1 MPLFLNAC
9 SSLHTLSRHLCG
21 CLQAQQKNVFAP
33 HYLITQTE
41 GMNNWLKLQLAEEMG
56 IAANCQFLTPS
67 DLIHRVYLLLGGRE
81 ETVLSLDNIC
91 WLLYKILGDKDFEN
105 RFPFVSAYYQNSGP
119 DKDVKRLALAEKMA
133 DLFDQYQIYRPEMM
147 RQWNQ
152 FRPAEVDQDEWQQYL
167 WAAAR
172 EASNEGLPDKTRM
185 ADYILDALKD
195 NNDNASRL
203 HWLKTRMPEL
213 HLFGLSIFT
222 EYHLH
227 LLHELSSVLDVHFH
241 MLNPAPG
248 IYWFEDRN
256 EKQLAAMRAR
266 GVKGTDEMLTG
277 HPLLTGWG
285 KVLQDTYRM
294 FFRYDAFLN
303 SYEELPEEEPS
314 SNSLLQKIQ
323 NDIYRAA
330 AEDRHPVTETCLAD
344 GSLTINSCHTAA
356 REVEVLYNYLVHLVD
371 ARKATISPRDIV
383 VMVSDINAYEPYIRA
398 VFDNAPYPFRYNIA
412 DATFAEGDNLLE
424 ALHAVLSISEE
435 SFQAERVMQ
444 LLELSYIRRRF
455 GIGNPTKLRYLVNA
469 ANIRFGMDGHPEDD
483 TRFVSWRYGLKRIMF
498 GLCMSG
504 EEGYED
510 HEDYFY
516 PLDILEGGEAQ
527 DAIKFCH
534 FAEALMRSVER
545 RKKPLDMQ
553 GWSAYVREVMRHLVF
568 HPDEDADEQYHF
580 LEKQLEACNE
590 VFQWMDEPVGYDVFS
605 RRFLQKL
612 SHADKSKLYASGG
625 ITFCSLIPMRSIPF
639 KVVAMLGLGFE
650 NFPRRDRNPS
660 FNLMLE
666 APRPGDR
673 SVKEND
679 KHLFLETLLSARQF
693 LYISYLGSSK
703 KDNTDLPPS
712 VLVDELLDYI
722 EQGMNADE
730 GEKMR
735 KQFVTRHPLHGFSH
749 RYNNGTGNLYCYR
762 RKDSAM
768 IDLFNG
774 KTEDP
779 VAEDGKKQLTL
790 QGLIKF
796 LQHPV
801 AGYYNKRL
809 GIYYNDD
816 SEESGNLLPETE
828 LFALDHL
835 QQWSFKNQL
844 LHCDEAGIA
853 ALEKRSRRTGLLPLS
868 NMATHVLKEVEELVK
883 PVRPLYGDCVKGC
896 LPRSVAFEIELD
908 NGILLKGN
916 LEAVLD
922 RKVVEVSWSKSELKH
937 MLGAYVRLLA
947 GAAAGELDSVEVVS
961 ASQNTVYKSRSV
973 SAADAISRL
982 QNLVKIYERGCQEM
996 LPFCVKVTDHITY
1009 NKLKVED
1016 EEGFVKMFDGWVD
1029 HFKKPCD
1036 DPYLLNAYS
1045 QHAFHADGA
1054 FEQYKALHT
1063 EMVLPVL
1070 MTFDGFEG

>member
-9 SSLHTLSRHLCG
+9 SSLHTLSRHLCDR
-21 CLQAQQKNVFAP
+21 LQAQQKNVFAP

-81 ETVLSLDNIC
+81 ETVLSPDNLC
-91 WLLYKILGDKDFEN
+91 WLLYKILGDTAFES
-105 RFPFVSAYYQNSGP
+105 RFPFVSAYYQNSGA

-172 EASNEGLPDKTRM
+172 EATNEGLPDKTRM
-185 ADYILDALKD
+185 ADFILEALKD
-195 NNDNASRL
+195 RGDNASKL

-227 LLHELSSVLDVHFH
+227 LLHELSNVVDVHFH

-314 SNSLLQKIQ
+314 ANSLLQKIQ

-330 AEDRHPVTETCLAD
+330 AEDRHPVTEKCLAD

-398 VFDNAPYPFRYNIA
+398 VFDNAPYAFRYNIA

-424 ALHAVLSISEE
+424 ALQSVLSISEE

-455 GIGNPTKLRYLVNA
+455 GIGNPAKLRYLVNA
-469 ANIRFGMDGHPEDD
+469 ANIRFGMDGRPEDD
-483 TRFVSWRYGLKRIMF
+483 TRFISWRYGLKRIMF

-553 GWSAYVREVMRHLVF
+553 GWSAYVREVLRHLVY

-666 APRPGDR
+666 EPRPGDR

-679 KHLFLETLLSARQF
+679 KHLFLETLLSAREY

-722 EQGMNADE
+722 EQGMNAEE

-749 RYNNGTGNLYCYR
+749 RYNNGSPSLYCYR
-762 RKDSAM
+762 RQATATISLKGKDTAAP
-768 IDLFNG
+768 
-774 KTEDP
+774 E
-779 VAEDGKKQLTL
+779 AENDKKQLDL
-790 QGLIKF
+790 QRLIKF

-801 AGYYNKRL
+801 AGYYNHCL

-816 SEESGNLLPETE
+816 SSESGSLLPETE

-844 LHCDEAGIA
+844 LHCDEAGIEE
-853 ALEKRSRRTGLLPLS
+853 LDRKSRRTGTLPLS
-868 NMATHVLKEVEELVK
+868 NMATHVLQAVEELVE
-883 PVRPLYGDCVKGC
+883 PVRPLYASCVADG
-896 LPRSVAFEIELD
+896 LPRTVPFELELSD
-908 NGILLKGN
+908 GLLLKGN
-916 LEAVLD
+916 LESVLGE
-922 RKVVEVSWSKSELKH
+922 KAIEVCWSKKELKH
-937 MLGAYVRLLA
+937 LLAAYVRLLA
-947 GAAAGELDSVEVVS
+947 GVGAGVIQQVEVIS
-961 ASQNTVYKSRSV
+961 ATQETVYRSRPLTV
-973 SAADAISRL
+973 EEAKKRL
-982 QNLVKIYERGCQEM
+982 LALTRLYEKGKQEL
-996 LPFCVKVTDHITY
+996 LPFCVDLAVRALEEKKGVNDGAALV
-1009 NKLKVED
+1009 KLIDGWMNHFEHPCSDQYLIREHAQGRFDKDDCFDKFQELLAQIIMPVQLS
-1016 EEGFVKMFDGWVD
+1016 FDG
-1029 HFKKPCD
+1029 
-1036 DPYLLNAYS
+1036 Y
-1045 QHAFHADGA
+1045 G
-1054 FEQYKALHT
+1054 
-1063 EMVLPVL
+1063 
-1070 MTFDGFEG
+1070 G